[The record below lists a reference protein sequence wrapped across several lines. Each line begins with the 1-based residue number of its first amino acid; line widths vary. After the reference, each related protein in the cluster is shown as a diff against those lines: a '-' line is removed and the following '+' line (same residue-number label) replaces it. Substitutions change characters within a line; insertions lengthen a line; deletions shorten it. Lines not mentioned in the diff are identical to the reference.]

1 MSRTDEPIKKLFKN
15 KENFA
20 DLFNATIFDGRQII
34 KADKLTEIN
43 TEDIHIE
50 TSDKKESEELEII
63 QRHRDLLMQYED
75 HILQIVLG
83 CEDQSSID
91 YAMPIRMMLYDA
103 LAYTKQQNNLE
114 LKQDKEGN
122 FYRGKMTRKQKVLP
136 VLSVV
141 FYYGEQEWTAG
152 KSLHDVTQWSDTM
165 NLKDVIPDYKMN
177 LIWAYG
183 MKDIDRFTSDL
194 QYILY
199 LLKYKQE
206 EGKLEEY
213 IEQNNE
219 KLQHMNQ
226 DTHNAIIAL
235 MGSEILE
242 GIEDKGGQI
251 RMESKALKAIE
262 ARGEERGE
270 ERGVALALIMLV
282 QKKIKKNKEF
292 TQIVDEV
299 EEDETVIKPIY
310 HMIKEHPEKTT
321 KEIYQLLN
329 H

>member
-1 MSRTDEPIKKLFKN
+1 MSKLN
-15 KENFA
+15 
-20 DLFNATIFDGRQII
+20 
-34 KADKLTEIN
+34 
-43 TEDIHIE
+43 
-50 TSDKKESEELEII
+50 
-63 QRHRDLLMQYED
+63 RHRFLF
-75 HILQIVLG
+75 
-83 CEDQSSID
+83 S
-91 YAMPIRMMLYDA
+91 
-103 LAYTKQQNNLE
+103 
-114 LKQDKEGN
+114 
-122 FYRGKMTRKQKVLP
+122 
-136 VLSVV
+136 
-141 FYYGEQEWTAG
+141 
-152 KSLHDVTQWSDTM
+152 
-165 NLKDVIPDYKMN
+165 DYKMN

-235 MGSEILE
+235 MGSKILE
-242 GIEDKGGQI
+242 GIEDEGGQI
-251 RMESKALKAIE
+251 RMESKALKAIEARGE

-329 H
+329 Y